1 MRNKLYYDSIFYVL
15 PPHGGIRQY
24 QFKYSDINI
33 LEQYCWILKTDKNGN
48 TCPSVQKQSL
58 NLVVKNYSYT
68 NNTGNL
74 YTQDYNFN
82 PGNYN
87 PTQQTTGLYYTNNCY
102 ITPVSNN
109 ESNNCSSKEFKLL
122 NNKIVFDQERE
133 FKIYNLEGKLIYSG
147 KAKEYII
154 KKDGFYILKINNNT
168 YKILIK

>member
-1 MRNKLYYDSIFYVL
+1 M
-15 PPHGGIRQY
+15 
-24 QFKYSDINI
+24 
-33 LEQYCWILKTDKNGN
+33 KTDKNGN

-68 NNTGNL
+68 NNTENL
-74 YTQDYNFN
+74 YTQDYNFD

-87 PTQQTTGLYYTNNCY
+87 PIQQNTGLYYTNNCY
-102 ITPVSNN
+102 ATPVSNN

-122 NNKIVFDQERE
+122 NNKIIFDQERE

-154 KKDGFYILKINNNT
+154 KI
-168 YKILIK
+168 